1 LKDSTHAYPGT
12 VRLVAAIA
20 TALAFALPAA
30 AAPPGAGVLVPGRSL
45 GGLGL
50 GATKAEVEQRWGRA
64 YGVCRNCTFE
74 TWYFNY
80 FAFQPRGVSVEWR
93 HGRVVG
99 LFTIYQPLGWR
110 TTKGL
115 ELNDPAARI
124 TGLYG
129 PLKTF
134 GCEGYSVL
142 TLNRRNSVTAFYVLG
157 DRLWAFGLSRP
168 SVALCR

>member
-1 LKDSTHAYPGT
+1 M
-12 VRLVAAIA
+12 RLVAAIA
-20 TALAFALPAA
+20 AALAFVLPAA
-30 AAPPGAGVLVPGRSL
+30 AAPPGAGVLVPGQSL

-93 HGRVVG
+93 QGRVVG
-99 LFTIYQPLGWR
+99 LFTIYQPLGWQ

-142 TLNRRNSVTAFYVLG
+142 TLNRRNTVTAFYVLG

>member
-1 LKDSTHAYPGT
+1 M
-12 VRLVAAIA
+12 RLAAA
-20 TALAFALPAA
+20 TAAALAFALPAA

-45 GGLGL
+45 GGLEL
-50 GATKAEVEQRWGRA
+50 GATNAEVEKSWGRA
-64 YGVCRNCTFE
+64 YGVCRSCPRE

-80 FAFQPRGVSVEWR
+80 YAFQPRGAAVEWR
-93 HGRVVG
+93 NGRAVG

-110 TTKGL
+110 TPKGL
-115 ELNDPAARI
+115 ALNDPASRI

-129 PLKTF
+129 PLRTI
-134 GCEGYSVL
+134 GCDGYSVL
-142 TLNRRNSVTAFYVLG
+142 TLAGRNVTTAFFVLS